1 MGGSGGITFNRGIN
15 RGAGTSRC
23 SYRSPGNTFNVDI
36 EYIWVV
42 AVAIH
47 LIGIYRGA
55 GTSRGSYISP
65 GNTLNGDIE
74 YIWVVTVAP
83 HLIEALIEVQVH
95 QEVATYLRV
104 THLMW
109 IQNIWV
115 VMVRY
120 I

>member
-47 LIGIYRGA
+47 LI
-55 GTSRGSYISP
+55 
-65 GNTLNGDIE
+65 
-74 YIWVVTVAP
+74 
-83 HLIEALIEVQVH
+83 EALIEVKVH
-95 QEVATYLRV
+95 QEVATDLQV

-109 IQNIWV
+109 I
-115 VMVRY
+115 
-120 I
+120 